1 MRYKAHFLY
10 FHFGKYYSFRMVKG
24 CNVNSLDEM
33 ISNEIKPLT
42 LNKTRL
48 RNIKEY
54 FFSSLNQVNQDNVC
68 HLLPM

>member
-1 MRYKAHFLY
+1 MI
-10 FHFGKYYSFRMVKG
+10 KG
-24 CNVNSLDEM
+24 FNVNSLNEP

-54 FFSSLNQVNQDNVC
+54 FFSSLNEVKKDAVC